1 MSSTERPPTLD
12 PIAVERW
19 QRMAPGVTPWLHEE
33 VAQRMLDR
41 LQWIKLQP
49 AVWANWGAV
58 RGGLQAHAALLKQ
71 YASAQSHVIE
81 TTERRKALAIKAL
94 VPPWWKKMLQIIS
107 GAASV
112 TRFDSPIAG
121 TVEMLW
127 ANMALHESADP
138 QTLLATWHRLL
149 AVDGFVM
156 FSSLGPDTAREV
168 RDLYEALGWPPA
180 GHQLTDMHDWGDML
194 VQTGFAE
201 PVMDMERIT
210 LTYETPAR
218 LLQELTELGRNFHPQ
233 RFDALRG
240 RQWKAKLEQL
250 IIDRLPRGADGRL
263 MLTFEVIYG
272 HALKARPK
280 VKMSA
285 LSAVSVEDMRSM
297 LQGQRGPSDRF

>member
-1 MSSTERPPTLD
+1 
-12 PIAVERW
+12 
-19 QRMAPGVTPWLHEE
+19 MAPGVTPWLHGE
-33 VAQRMLDR
+33 VAQRMLER

-49 AVWANWGAV
+49 AVWAHWGAV
-58 RGGLQAHAALLKQ
+58 RGGLQVHAMLLKQ
-71 YASAQSHVIE
+71 YARSQSYVIE
-81 TTERRKALAIKAL
+81 SSDRRKALAREAL
-94 VPPWWKKMLQIIS
+94 VPPWWKKL
-107 GAASV
+107 GRLWPGGGSV
-112 TRFDSPIAG
+112 THFASPVPG
-121 TVEMLW
+121 SVDMLW
-127 ANMALHESADP
+127 ANMALHEAADP
-138 QTLLATWHRLL
+138 QALLAMWHRLL

-180 GHQLTDMHDWGDML
+180 GHDLTDMHDWGDML

-233 RFDALRG
+233 RFGGLRG
-240 RQWKAKLEQL
+240 RQWREKLEQL
-250 IIDRLPRGADGRL
+250 ISDRLPRGPDGRL
-263 MLTFEVIYG
+263 TLTFEVIYG

-297 LQGQRGPSDRF
+297 LQDPRGSSGKA